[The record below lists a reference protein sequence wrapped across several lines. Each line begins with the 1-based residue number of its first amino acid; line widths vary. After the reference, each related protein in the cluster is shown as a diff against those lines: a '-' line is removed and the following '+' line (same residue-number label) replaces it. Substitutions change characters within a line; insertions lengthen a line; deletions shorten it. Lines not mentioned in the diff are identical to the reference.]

1 MGSPRRGEAYEN
13 IQPAKKPKKLS
24 SPRSRRSRNLAAKMM
39 SMSKNKTVGRKN
51 AKARIDRPDE
61 WMYRWRSFEEMTEV
75 KRMEKGNDA
84 VVVAE
89 NMAAS
94 NMKTSKTEM
103 K

>member
-1 MGSPRRGEAYEN
+1 
-13 IQPAKKPKKLS
+13 
-24 SPRSRRSRNLAAKMM
+24 
-39 SMSKNKTVGRKN
+39 
-51 AKARIDRPDE
+51 
-61 WMYRWRSFEEMTEV
+61 MTEV